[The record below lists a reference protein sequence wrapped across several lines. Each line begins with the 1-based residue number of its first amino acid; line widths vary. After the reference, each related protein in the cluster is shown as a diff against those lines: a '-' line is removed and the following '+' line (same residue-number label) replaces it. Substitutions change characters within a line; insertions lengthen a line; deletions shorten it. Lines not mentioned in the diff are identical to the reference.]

1 LFFQNT
7 IQKYFNHLLLTDVSS
22 TSMKNKHPL
31 LFGLA
36 ALALTIPLQA
46 DSNRYQPDKAP
57 NDMALAFRI
66 ERSFE

>member
-1 LFFQNT
+1 
-7 IQKYFNHLLLTDVSS
+7 
-22 TSMKNKHPL
+22 MKNKHPL